1 LRAPPRGIS
10 PHAGRACGG
19 VEIEAFASQATSCSR
34 GSTARRAT
42 RRSSGCG
49 GQVHRS
55 RHGRGRPVQDIL

>member
-1 LRAPPRGIS
+1 
-10 PHAGRACGG
+10 